1 MKLKF
6 PLNSST
12 RGTTVPLWKSSITF
26 CFVVAVCLAFLIF
39 FFFFSV
45 HCKAVLS
52 WLHKSQRNQQKAF
65 RFNLKDFSFRVSL
78 FKSSDLIFSSLKTLH
93 NLKGKQLPGHRTT
106 SINLQNP
113 VSRAVSSVVNLKL
126 CTGE

>member
-12 RGTTVPLWKSSITF
+12 HRTIVPLWKCSITF
-26 CFVVAVCLAFLIF
+26 SFVVALCLAFFWSF
-39 FFFFSV
+39 FPPFP
-45 HCKAVLS
+45 CKAVLS
-52 WLHKSQRNQQKAF
+52 WLHTSQRNQQKAF
-65 RFNLKDFSFRVSL
+65 RFNLKHFSFWVSL

-93 NLKGKQLPGHRTT
+93 SLKGKHLPGHRTT

-113 VSRAVSSVVNLKL
+113 VSRAVSSVVNLQL